1 MFSTRRVQLYINY
14 CMHLQGIPLLVPYS
28 ANVAKTTSL
37 PNSGQIRDF
46 LIKQIHSENHVIFS

>member
-1 MFSTRRVQLYINY
+1 
-14 CMHLQGIPLLVPYS
+14 MHLQGIPLLVPYS

-46 LIKQIHSENHVIFS
+46 LIKQIHSENQLILS